1 MLAPL
6 CQQKGIDPNIL
17 LAMKDKNSF
26 GDGGFLWVIFLFFL
40 MGWGGYGNGFGFGG
54 RNGEGL
60 ANQINN
66 DYGRDLLLQAING
79 NGNALN
85 QLATTLNCDIN
96 AVQNAINA
104 VNNNVRE
111 YITPFTKEQV
121 DNLLYNYGIKL
132 NDTTYDYVYVANMC
146 KADFY
151 GSSIQNEQQLC
162 LYIKDMIEDNDAY
175 EGMVFTRFYAD
186 CIGSGTPIYWEEF
199 L

>member
-1 MLAPL
+1 MSEEATKTYVFGQDNNSLLSMLAPL

-17 LAMKDKNSF
+17 LAMKEYISYYGWHFNKKMCEFACKN
-26 GDGGFLWVIFLFFL
+26 
-40 MGWGGYGNGFGFGG
+40 MYK
-54 RNGEGL
+54 
-60 ANQINN
+60 
-66 DYGRDLLLQAING
+66 
-79 NGNALN
+79 
-85 QLATTLNCDIN
+85 T
-96 AVQNAINA
+96 
-104 VNNNVRE
+104 NNNVRE